1 MTMEEKIKSKKE
13 VTGESIIKKHMYW
26 SVSAGLI
33 PFPLIDI
40 AAVSAIQTDMLKSL
54 CDFYKVDY
62 SQEKGKAWITALTAA
77 TLSSVLARTG
87 ASVVKAIPAVGTLV
101 GMTSM
106 AILSGASSYAVGNVF
121 VNHFEEGGTLYNF
134 NTDNF
139 KKFYQEKLEDGKELA
154 KKMKDKYTAY
164 TKKKKGKEKEKTV
177 MNKLKELNKLKDQKL
192 INVKEYTSMRSDILK
207 QF

>member
-1 MTMEEKIKSKKE
+1 MEEKIKSKKE
-13 VTGESIIKKHMYW
+13 VTSESIIKKHMYW

-87 ASVVKAIPAVGTLV
+87 ASVVKVIPAVGTLV

-139 KKFYQEKLEDGKELA
+139 KKFYQEKLEEGKELA
-154 KKMKDKYTAY
+154 KKMKDKYTEY

-177 MNKLKELNKLKDQKL
+177 MSKLKELNKLKDQKL

>member
-1 MTMEEKIKSKKE
+1 MEEKIKTKKE
-13 VTGESIIKKHMYW
+13 VTGESIIKRHMYW

-40 AAVSAIQTDMLKSL
+40 AAVTAIQTDMLKSL

-77 TLSSVLARTG
+77 TLSSILARTG
-87 ASVVKAIPAVGTLV
+87 ASVVKAIPAVGTFV
-101 GMTSM
+101 GMASM
-106 AILSGASSYAVGNVF
+106 AILSGASTYAVGNVF
-121 VNHFEEGGTLYNF
+121 VNHFEEGGTLNNF

-139 KKFYQEKLEDGKELA
+139 KKFYQEKLDEGKELA
-154 KKMKDKYTAY
+154 KKMKNKYILY
-164 TKKKKGKEKEKTV
+164 TKKKEGKVKEKTV
-177 MNKLKELNKLKDQKL
+177 ITKLKDLNKLKEQKL
-192 INVKEYTSMRSDILK
+192 INEKEYTKMRNDILK

>member
-1 MTMEEKIKSKKE
+1 MEEKIKSKKE

>member
-1 MTMEEKIKSKKE
+1 MEEKIKSKKE
-13 VTGESIIKKHMYW
+13 VTSESIIKRHMYW

-40 AAVSAIQTDMLKSL
+40 AAVTAIQTDMLKSL
-54 CDFYKVDY
+54 CNFYKVDY

-77 TLSSVLARTG
+77 TVSSILARTG
-87 ASVVKAIPAVGTLV
+87 ASVVKAIPVVGTFV
-101 GMTSM
+101 GMASM
-106 AILSGASSYAVGNVF
+106 AILSGASTYAVGNVF
-121 VNHFEEGGTLYNF
+121 VTHFKDGGTLNNF

-139 KKFYQEKLEDGKELA
+139 KKFYLEKLEEGKELA
-154 KKMKDKYTAY
+154 KQMKDKYKAY

-177 MNKLKELNKLKDQKL
+177 MTKLKELNKLKDQKL
-192 INVKEYTSMRSDILK
+192 IDEKEYTSMRNDILK